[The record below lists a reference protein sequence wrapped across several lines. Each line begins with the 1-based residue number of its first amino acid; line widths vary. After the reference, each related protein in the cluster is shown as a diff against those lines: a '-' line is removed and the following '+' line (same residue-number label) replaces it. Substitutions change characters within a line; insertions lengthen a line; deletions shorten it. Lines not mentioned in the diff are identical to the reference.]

1 MRTEDDLIAA
11 LATLESQAPD
21 ADEVMAAVRRRLAN
35 DHRSRLANFVVTR
48 TLILR
53 IRRATRWRPVRESS
67 GKTRLIAPLAAAT
80 AVAAI
85 AVAAALVAPGTQST
99 HRAGPSAHG
108 PRLYPVPTS
117 SWRPGD
123 PSLSALAFGTL
134 AGGKYRGRWCLWLIA
149 GPGSRPA
156 PVVWPAGFRARR
168 HPLELLDSHGA
179 VVARGGE
186 EIEVGGGL
194 GPADHRICMLGYKE
208 AFYAMGYPTRR
219 HSGQRRG
226 IYAGWRSAVP
236 QWATG
241 RVCAGQLASSVAS
254 IAGL

>member
-21 ADEVMAAVRRRLAN
+21 ADQVMAAVRRRLAN
-35 DHRSRLANFVVTR
+35 GHRSRLANLVATR
-48 TLILR
+48 ANIVR
-53 IRRATRWRPVRESS
+53 IRRAARWHPDREVP
-67 GKTRLIAPLAAAT
+67 GKTRLIAPLAAAA

-85 AVAAALVAPGTQST
+85 AVVVTLVAPGRQPT

-108 PRLYPVPTS
+108 PGLYPVPTS

-123 PSLSALAFGTL
+123 PSLTALGFGTL

-186 EIEVGGGL
+186 EIQVGGGL
-194 GPADHRICMLGYKE
+194 GPADHRICMLGHKE
-208 AFYAMGYPTRR
+208 AFYAMGYPTQR
-219 HSGQRRG
+219 H
-226 IYAGWRSAVP
+226 
-236 QWATG
+236 
-241 RVCAGQLASSVAS
+241 
-254 IAGL
+254 